1 MSKLI
6 SASIDAT
13 KVTKAKMK
21 DGKYIQVTIELKDE
35 PDQYGNNV
43 SIYENQ
49 SKEEREAKEKRV
61 YIGNG
66 RVVWESDEPRAKK
79 QRPAPQIVEDE
90 PELPF

>member
-79 QRPAPQIVEDE
+79 QRPTPQIVEDE